1 MFSRVHPSEKKK
13 QTKGWMFAVVGTNL
27 VPSFKLIASCVM
39 STLYLHNWFGLNLT
53 ASSES
58 KKVEILRGQ
67 RNEELQPL
75 VQVTIPRRQD

>member
-1 MFSRVHPSEKKK
+1 MFSRVHPSKKKK
-13 QTKGWMFAVVGTNL
+13 QTKDWMFAVVGTNR

-39 STLYLHNWFGLNLT
+39 STLDLHNWFGLKLT
-53 ASSES
+53 ASFES
-58 KKVEILRGQ
+58 KKVKILRGQ